1 MMGLPVLRS
10 IRGPPGSAEFPW
22 FGFGN
27 RLKIEE
33 TPSAFFSNCTEA
45 YSKFTVSTS
54 KIE

>member
-1 MMGLPVLRS
+1 MMGVPVSTS

-22 FGFGN
+22 FG
-27 RLKIEE
+27 LKFEE

-45 YSKFTVSTS
+45 YCKVSVSTS